1 MAKAARPAQTSHI
14 SRRREN
20 ARAEGG
26 ADYAS
31 KRQELVTIAATL
43 FKENGL
49 KATTLAD
56 VGERAGLDR
65 ATLYYYVG
73 SKQELFQ
80 ACIEGSLDSNLAAA
94 EALLAD
100 RSINARDKLKT
111 LIAVM
116 MRSYDTNYPQMYV
129 YIQEQMHEVGNDPS
143 KWAKEIQRK
152 TRRFE
157 GIVREMIDE
166 GIESGV
172 IRADLDPKIAANAL
186 YGMLNWTHRWYKPG
200 GAVSGEAIADMFGKI
215 FFDGMSATTKPKR

>member
-1 MAKAARPAQTSHI
+1 LAKVARPARTSHI

-26 ADYAS
+26 AEYAS

-43 FKENGL
+43 FKENGF
-49 KATTLAD
+49 KSTTLAD

-80 ACIEGSLDSNLAAA
+80 ACIEGSLDDNLTRA
-94 EALLAD
+94 EALLKD
-100 RSINARDKLKT
+100 RAMGAREKIKT
-111 LIAVM
+111 LVSVM
-116 MRSYDTNYPQMYV
+116 MTSYDKNYPQMYV

-143 KWAKEIQRK
+143 KWAREIQKK

-157 GIVREMIDE
+157 AIVREMIDE
-166 GIESGV
+166 GIGAGT
-172 IRADLDPKIAANAL
+172 IRADLDARIVANAL
-186 YGMLNWTHRWYKPG
+186 FGMLNWTHRWYKPG
-200 GAVSGEAIADMFGKI
+200 SAQSADAIAETFGKI
-215 FFDGMSATTKPKR
+215 FFDGMSKRR

>member
-1 MAKAARPAQTSHI
+1 MAKVAPPARTSHI

-26 ADYAS
+26 ADYAT

-43 FKENGL
+43 FRENGL

-80 ACIEGSLDSNLAAA
+80 ACIEGSLDDNLAAV
-94 EALLAD
+94 EALLAN
-100 RSINARDKLKT
+100 RSLSARAKLET

-116 MRSYDTNYPQMYV
+116 MKSYDVHYPQMYV

-157 GIVREMIDE
+157 AIVREMIDE
-166 GIESGV
+166 GIESGM
-172 IRADLDPKIAANAL
+172 IRTDIDPRIAANAL
-186 YGMLNWTHRWYKPG
+186 YGMLNWTPTAGTSRAPG
-200 GAVSGEAIADMFGKI
+200 SPARRSPRCSRTSSSTA
-215 FFDGMSATTKPKR
+215 